1 MQNNTAL
8 KSKFIFFAV
17 LVFIYISLFEFTLP
31 INKVLP
37 KPSMLLESFFSIW
50 PVYNLFI
57 AFAITTT
64 IVYLSLAIGYLLLIV
79 KSRYII
85 TAAYEYNNSVE
96 TLKLFRYF
104 PPFFAAILF
113 AFWFRDSIA
122 AEALFGLLSVAFIL
136 GGKLF
141 VESKNAKSEFILTG
155 RNLGLSKNEIYSKII
170 WKSVEPIVYKEL
182 SRVHYFLW
190 IIIMIYEFI
199 AEIEGFGGVYRIAL
213 LYNDFSALISIAI
226 FISIIIWLG
235 NLIIDVLGKKM
246 FSWED

>member
-1 MQNNTAL
+1 
-8 KSKFIFFAV
+8 
-17 LVFIYISLFEFTLP
+17 
-31 INKVLP
+31 
-37 KPSMLLESFFSIW
+37 MLLESFFSIW

-113 AFWFRDSIA
+113 AFCSGFNCSRSIIR
-122 AEALFGLLSVAFIL
+122 LLSVAFIL

-170 WKSVEPIVYKEL
+170 WKSVEPVVYKEL

-235 NLIIDVLGKKM
+235 NVIIDVLGKKM